1 MADYEASLQ
10 WRGSEEVANNLKNAI
25 EADDSEFMTISID
38 KLENNEVLLTIT
50 TSGESIGSLRS
61 TIDDLL
67 VCLLA
72 SESALM
78 FDELND

>member
-1 MADYEASLQ
+1 MTDYEASLQ
-10 WRGSEEVANNLKNAI
+10 WRGNEEIANNLKNAI
-25 EADDSEFMTISID
+25 EADDADFMTISID
-38 KLENNEVLLTIT
+38 KLENNEVLLTIIA
-50 TSGESIGSLRS
+50 SAESIGSLRS

-78 FDELND
+78 FEKLND